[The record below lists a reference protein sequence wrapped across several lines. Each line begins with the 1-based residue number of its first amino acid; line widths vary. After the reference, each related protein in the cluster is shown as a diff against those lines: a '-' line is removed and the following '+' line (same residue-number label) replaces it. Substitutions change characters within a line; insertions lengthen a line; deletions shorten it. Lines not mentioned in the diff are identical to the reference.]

1 MKNGWKYL
9 AKTIYER
16 GDAIGW
22 GLPALAG
29 IQKTEVAHVVLYHR
43 GFPQERG
50 KYEEYTT
57 L

>member
-29 IQKTEVAHVVLYHR
+29 IQNRVCTRCFISQGIPARK
-43 GFPQERG
+43 GQI
-50 KYEEYTT
+50 
-57 L
+57 